1 MNAYRKYITIDDPRR
16 VVLEDLPFRQGQR
29 VEVVFL
35 AEDERDER
43 LHQLQALLRDTQAL
57 PQAKILTEEE
67 LAQEIEEYRAG
78 R

>member
-1 MNAYRKYITIDDPRR
+1 MSAYRKYITIDDPRR

-29 VEVVFL
+29 VEIVVL
-35 AEDERDER
+35 GRTVTEER

-57 PQAKILTEEE
+57 PQAKALTEEE
-67 LAQEIEEYRAG
+67 LAQEVEAYRAG

>member
-16 VVLEDLPFRQGQR
+16 VVLEDLPFRHGQR
-29 VEVVFL
+29 VEVVLL
-35 AEDERDER
+35 AEEEREEQEE
-43 LHQLQALLRDTQAL
+43 QLRALLRDTQAL

-67 LAQEIEEYRAG
+67 LAAEIEAYRAG

>member
-35 AEDERDER
+35 AEEDDDER
-43 LHQLQALLRDTQAL
+43 LRQFQALLRDTQAL
-57 PQAKILTEEE
+57 PQAKALTEEE
-67 LAQEIEEYRAG
+67 LAEEIEAYRAG

>member
-16 VVLEDLPFRQGQR
+16 VVLEDLPFRHGQR
-29 VEVVFL
+29 VEVVLL
-35 AEDERDER
+35 AEEERGED
-43 LHQLQALLRDTQAL
+43 QLRALLRDTQAL

-67 LAQEIEEYRAG
+67 LAAEIEAYRAG